1 MSETLKHFADGARLI
16 HQISLL
22 NPEARSDIAELGN
35 IVYQAVS
42 CIELEG
48 EYGKQPIDPEKL
60 AHTVKSE
67 LEETLRSPHTLRFLS
82 RKLEDSFIQAAGKL
96 AADLAKDRVK
106 DGIFYG
112 NGHHVRQ
119 DVTAQ
124 IQYHTAKAWGLQ
136 IPPMT

>member
-1 MSETLKHFADGARLI
+1 MSQILEHYANAARLI

-22 NPEARSDIAELGN
+22 NPEDCHDITDLGN

-48 EYGKQPIDPEKL
+48 EYGKRPIDSEKL
-60 AHTVKSE
+60 AHTVRSE
-67 LEETLRSPHTLRFLS
+67 LEEKLRDPRALRLLS
-82 RKLEDSFIQAAGKL
+82 RKLEDSFIHAAGNL
-96 AADLAKDRVK
+96 AADLAKDHVK

-119 DVTAQ
+119 AVTAQ
-124 IQYHTAKAWGLQ
+124 IQYHAAQAWGLKM
-136 IPPMT
+136 PETP